1 MDQTILD
8 ITGKAPIAHASHQWV
23 GLLDTQDHPHD
34 LELLNSKPCYAA
46 IAIGNPDAF
55 GNTLRLYASDIK
67 DVIIKPDHHAW
78 SPEVIRG
85 LVKRAKAD
93 NALLI
98 TTEKDYVKWPK
109 LDDNAPVYRVK
120 LAMGFDDAS
129 EQDALQQLVQGI
141 LATDAHR

>member
-1 MDQTILD
+1 M
-8 ITGKAPIAHASHQWV
+8 
-23 GLLDTQDHPHD
+23 
-34 LELLNSKPCYAA
+34 
-46 IAIGNPDAF
+46 
-55 GNTLRLYASDIK
+55 RLYASDIK